1 MSKEHKLAD
10 IQTTLPFERGA
21 VSLFKQ
27 WLYENYKV
35 RVNSLDIEDVYLE
48 ATDANPQKY
57 EFAVTENDIYLHAL
71 EDGLKVSRSLI
82 NSIIAS
88 PNHSEHYNPITEYL
102 EERKGKY
109 QGTSQLDYLINCLHM
124 GIDEDKEKKAYI
136 IKKWF
141 VATAACA
148 LGKKANDVALGI
160 ISDRAGIGKTTFF
173 TEIIPAPLRKY
184 IQTVLKRSS
193 NQLPESLFAN
203 KLLLN
208 FDELAALNNTTES
221 QFKELMS
228 AETII
233 SRVPGTRRSTQ
244 SKRIASVCFTSN
256 KTTEQGGFI
265 RSNDPGI
272 LRRLAIVEVDSIE
285 DYRITLDVDML
296 WSEVVTLLMGG
307 YDYIWN
313 RDDFEY
319 LTLNNKKYIVSTNA
333 MRVVRQ
339 HLSVPTK
346 ADKLTY
352 MTSRDLMAIMRK
364 KHWIPSSMTNVDEIS
379 VGQALS
385 SLGFRR
391 VIKRLPGVGPRYC
404 YEIRAADIE

>member
-1 MSKEHKLAD
+1 MAKEHRLAD
-10 IQTTLPFERGA
+10 VQTSIPVERGA
-21 VSLFKQ
+21 VSLFKE
-27 WLYENYKV
+27 WLFENYKI
-35 RVNSLDIEDVYLE
+35 RVNSLDVDDVYLE
-48 ATDANPQKY
+48 PTEVNPQKY
-57 EFAVTENDIYLHAL
+57 DFAVTENDIYLHAL
-71 EDGLKVSRSLI
+71 EDGLKVNRSLI

-88 PNHSEHYNPITEYL
+88 PNHSEHYNPIHEYL

-109 QGTSQLDYLINCLHM
+109 SGASQLDYLISCLQF
-124 GIDEDKEKKAYI
+124 GVDEDTEKKSYI

-148 LGKKANDVALGI
+148 LGLKANDVALGI
-160 ISDRAGIGKTTFF
+160 ISDRAGIGKTTLF
-173 TEIIPAPLRKY
+173 TEIIPIPLRKY

-193 NQLPESLFAN
+193 NQLPEPLFAN

-228 AETII
+228 ADNII
-233 SRVPGTRRSTQ
+233 SRVPGTRRNTQ

-272 LRRLAIVEVDSIE
+272 LRRLAVVEVDSIK
-285 DYRITLDVDML
+285 DYRATLDVDVL
-296 WSEVVTLLMGG
+296 WSEVITLLQGG
-307 YDYIWN
+307 YDYVWN

-319 LTLNNKKYIVSTNA
+319 LTNDNKKYIISTNA
-333 MRVVRQ
+333 MRVVRL
-339 HLSVPTK
+339 HLSVPAK
-346 ADKLTY
+346 SDKISYL
-352 MTSRDLMAIMRK
+352 TSRDVMAIMKK
-364 KHWIPSSMTNVDEIS
+364 KHWIPSTMANVDEVS
-379 VGQALS
+379 LGQALS

-391 VIKRLPGVGPRYC
+391 VIKRLYGVGPRYC
-404 YEIRAADIE
+404 YEIRTEDVS